1 MNNWN
6 IKITEVG
13 TPMMGFNISIENNG
27 EVIMTPKNLYKSLDR
42 AIDDAQKVIKN
53 RVAFFQQ
60 RNKRASLVNDMFVRK
75 FINSR
80 MYNGVYRSGVKVDT
94 KGNPYLEVTMDT
106 DNANLDK
113 LIPNVI
119 TDPKTRLDYKIVKVK
134 PVTNANANP
143 IV

>member
-113 LIPNVI
+113 LIPNVM

>member
-13 TPMMGFNISIENNG
+13 TPMVGFGISIESNG
-27 EVIMTPKNLYKSLDR
+27 EVIMTPKNIYKNLDR
-42 AIDDAQKVIKN
+42 AIDDAQKIIKN
-53 RVAFFQQ
+53 RVEFWRL
-60 RNKRASLVNDMFVRK
+60 RNKRASLVNDMFVKK

-80 MYNGVYRSGVKVDT
+80 MYNGVYRSGIKVDT

-106 DNANLDK
+106 DNSNLDK

-119 TDPKTRLDYKIVKVK
+119 TDPKTKLDYKIVKVK
-134 PVTNANANP
+134 PVTNANVNP